1 MDYQR
6 FVTQLPN
13 LYHHWG
19 QTTVQPINP
28 QFADVLSRVEGM
40 TTASLLQLLN
50 WAVACLEPGEAYCEV
65 GCWQGASLIGAL
77 LHQDDRLAYAVD
89 NFSQYDPQATNLSP
103 LTENLLQ
110 FGVDRQ
116 VLFCYQ
122 DFEEFFRE
130 LAQVEDRQMIGVY
143 HYDAATDYRSLLM
156 GLLLV
161 RPFLAERAVLIVSN
175 RNSAAV
181 QQAISDF
188 VQANPA
194 CASLLDLPTQYLA
207 DPTFGN
213 GIHILCW
220 DRARAGLLPLKP
232 ALPRQETF
240 VRAIQATAL
249 QASLQVLEQIKS
261 QTGAAIDHLE
271 LAKRK
276 QHPET
281 LAEFTQL
288 VGTALERYQQKL
300 RQFPHMDLTSELGT
314 IALSG
319 YLDLAHLSRDLG
331 QEELAAEVCR
341 QALEHFPGYEPL
353 HMFRITAL
361 QNAGQTIGA
370 IQAAQEAGQEFSD
383 NIPWQ
388 FEQWR
393 TFPILYDSPVEID
406 TYRERFSQG
415 LEELVQQPLDTAA
428 ARQAA
433 LLGLWWRTNFYLQY
447 QCRDDR
453 DLQTRY
459 GEYAHQVMA
468 ANYPQWAQIAPPTPS
483 VSPSPP
489 TPRSKIRVGFISA
502 HLRHHNGA
510 RWALG
515 WIKHL
520 NRQEFEIYCYHI
532 GRPMDEVTHQFQ
544 AHSDRFH
551 PIPGNLEAACDQIQ
565 TDRLDILVFPD
576 IGMDPLTTQIA
587 ALRLAPVQCT
597 GWGHPVTSGLPTI
610 DYYLSS
616 DLMEPENAQEHYSE
630 SLVRLPN
637 TGLCYPPPTVPPLT
651 SARSDYGLREEA
663 IVYLS
668 TQSLFKYLPQYDHL
682 YAEIARQ
689 VPQAQFA
696 FIGLNNPHVDG
707 QFRQRLQRAF
717 AAVRLDSTDYCVVL
731 PRQSPVGFLE
741 LNQLADV
748 LLDNLGWNGGN
759 TVFEAIAC
767 GLPVVTCPTEF
778 MRGRHAY
785 GILKTM
791 GMTETIAEDTREYVA
806 IAVRLGL
813 NPNDLRHIRQLQRE
827 RAATVFNDLSCVRAL
842 EEFFRQAVAAIQK
855 NLQGQM

>member
-1 MDYQR
+1 MDDQH
-6 FVTQLPN
+6 FVTQLPS

-19 QTTVQPINP
+19 QATVQPTNP
-28 QFADVLSRVEGM
+28 QFAGVLSRVEGM
-40 TTASLLQLLN
+40 TTANLLQLLN
-50 WAVACLEPGEAYCEV
+50 WAVTCLEPGEAYCEV

-77 LHQDDRLAYAVD
+77 LYQDDRLAYAVD
-89 NFSQYDPQATNLSP
+89 NFSHHDPQATNLST

-110 FGVDRQ
+110 FGVDEQ

-122 DFEEFFRE
+122 DFQEFFRE
-130 LAQVEDRQMIGVY
+130 LAQVEDRQPIGVY
-143 HYDAATDYRSLLM
+143 HYDAASDYRSLMM
-156 GLLLV
+156 GLLMV
-161 RPFLAERAVLIVSN
+161 RPFLAERALIIVSN

-188 VQANPA
+188 VQATPA
-194 CASLLDLPTQYLA
+194 CASLLDLPTQNLA

-213 GIHILCW
+213 GVHVLGW
-220 DRARAGLLPLKP
+220 NRPQTNSSPQRPV
-232 ALPRQETF
+232 LPRQESF
-240 VRAIQATAL
+240 VKAIQASAL
-249 QASLQVLEQIKS
+249 QVSLQKLEQIKS
-261 QTGAAIDHLE
+261 QTAAAIAHLE
-271 LAKRK
+271 LKKRK
-276 QHPET
+276 QQPET

-288 VGTALERYQQKL
+288 VSTALERYQPIL
-300 RQFPHMDLTSELGT
+300 RQFPHLDLTSELGA
-314 IALSG
+314 IALSS
-319 YLDLAHLSRDLG
+319 YLDLANLSRDLG

-341 QALEHFPGYEPL
+341 QALVRFPGYEPL

-361 QNAGQTIGA
+361 QNAGQTARA
-370 IQAAQEAGQEFSD
+370 IEAAQEAGRQFSG

-393 TFPILYDSPVEID
+393 TFPILYDSPTEID
-406 TYRERFSQG
+406 TYRERFSRG
-415 LEELVQQPLDTAA
+415 LEELVKQPLDTPAA
-428 ARQAA
+428 QQAA

-453 DLQTRY
+453 ALQTRY
-459 GEYAHQVMA
+459 GEYAHRVMA
-468 ANYPQWAQIAPPTPS
+468 ANYPQWAQITPPPHPA
-483 VSPSPP
+483 SPSPP
-489 TPRSKIRVGFISA
+489 TPRSKIRVGFVSA

-515 WIKHL
+515 WIQHL
-520 NRQEFEIYCYHI
+520 NRQEFDVYCYHI
-532 GRPMDEVTHQFQ
+532 GQTIDEVTHQFQ
-544 AHSDRFH
+544 AHSDRFYH
-551 PIPGNLEAACDQIQ
+551 IPNDLEAVCDQIQ
-565 TDRLDILVFPD
+565 KDHLAILVFPD

-597 GWGHPVTSGLPTI
+597 AWGHPVTSGLPTI

-630 SLVRLPN
+630 TLVRLPN
-637 TGLCYPPPTVPPLT
+637 TGLCYSPPEVPPLT
-651 SARSDYGLREEA
+651 SSRSDYGLREEA

-696 FIGLNNPHVDG
+696 FIGLNNPRVDE

-717 AAVRLDSTDYCVVL
+717 AAVGLDSNTYCVIL
-731 PRQSPVGFLE
+731 PRQSPTGFLE

-791 GMTETIAEDTREYVA
+791 GMTEAIAQDTSEYVA
-806 IAVRLGL
+806 IAARLGL
-813 NPNDLRHIRQLQRE
+813 NPEDLRHIRQLQRE

-842 EEFFRQAVAAIQK
+842 EEFFRQAVAAI
-855 NLQGQM
+855 